1 MKLLFKNI
9 KNILWLYKP
18 YWRYG
23 KFFVFLSLLFWLLI
37 VPAAQLIRVHLPNA
51 IIEGLTN
58 NTPFNQIVIL
68 IIVAQVLLMF
78 QPVYENI
85 FNMFCKNRILP
96 KIDAKLKR
104 DIYERAIKT
113 DYKYIDSPEYYDNY
127 TFALNHYAGRA
138 SDAQNLVNRMSSSL
152 ITIVA
157 MLAIIATLSPIA
169 ILVTILGGIIE
180 NAMHIRT
187 NYFDVKKDS
196 EIVPFNRRLGYH
208 HRVFYQSQ
216 YAADLKSTNIKDYI
230 FKEYDENLDKKLSVI
245 KKYAYKMIGW
255 AITGNITFYIART
268 FIIINIAHGIYSGNI
283 LSVGLFMTMILAVER
298 LTDAMNAL
306 FYQVKDANR
315 LGLYADR
322 IRSFFA
328 IESSIEVDSV
338 EKLTISDGLF
348 SVEFKDV
355 CFQYENTEFAFE
367 NFNFSINAGEKVAIV
382 GENGVGKSTIV
393 KLLLRFYDISSGA
406 ILINGIDIR
415 EYDVNIL
422 RRRIGVAFQQSNI
435 YALPFER
442 NIDLYNKLDENK
454 RNDIFQKFN
463 FNKILEKNNADY
475 YTELTR
481 EFDENG
487 IMLSGGEVQKI
498 GIARLMA
505 GNFGLLILDE
515 ASSALDPIAEYEI
528 NNLIL
533 DSSNR
538 ATTIMI
544 AHRLSTIRNADR
556 ILLVESGAISEAGK
570 HDELMALKGKYY
582 EMFTKQAE
590 NYIK

>member
-51 IIEGLTN
+51 IIEGLSN
-58 NTPFNQIVIL
+58 NTPFNQIIIL